1 MNILEII
8 GLIAG
13 GLGLFLYGIKRVG
26 SSLEKYAGNQIS
38 EIIKSQTNTK
48 LRGVLTGMLATILI
62 QSSSGTIA
70 LTISLTRA
78 RLMNFKQAMLIIIG
92 ANIGT
97 TLTAFLIGFN
107 IKAISLPIIFVGG
120 IAYMFTQEKRKAYLA
135 QAIFG
140 FGALF
145 LGLDLMSRA
154 LEPLGSIDQFQS
166 LINLLQENIFL
177 GLIAGTLL
185 TAALQSSTL
194 VIANLQEIFQSGLL
208 TFAAAIPILLGSNIG
223 TGITGVLASLGA
235 GKTAKRATLF
245 IVLFNV
251 IGSVVFI
258 ILLYGLW
265 IINPLQYLLYNILGL
280 SPSLQI
286 AVTHA
291 LFNIF
296 TATLF
301 IIFLEQTEKFIKMLI
316 TSKKTEDEIEELEL
330 LLEDSSKGEFEDNLK
345 KGRKGIIIM
354 AETVLDQSRKVLDYL
369 NESSEER
376 IEEIRSLEETIDTM
390 ENDLKIYFQDMFE
403 KEITKENIRKITG
416 YAFSLRDL
424 ERIGDLLIQTAENIR
439 DLAGGPVGITRDKDN
454 IKSILYICEDMIIK
468 TIDLL
473 KDMDNQI
480 YKDIEES
487 RKKLSAISKEIFH
500 IYDTQSGK
508 RIISSDLIRMVADI
522 DRIGGHILNILRHI
536 K

>member
-1 MNILEII
+1 MNMLEIMS
-8 GLIAG
+8 LILG

-38 EIIKSQTNTK
+38 EIIKKQTKTK
-48 LRGVLTGMLATILI
+48 LRGVLTGMLATILL

-120 IAYMFTQEKRKAYLA
+120 LAYMFTQEKRKAYLA
-135 QAIFG
+135 QAVFG

-154 LEPLGSIDQFQS
+154 LEPLGSIDQFQA
-166 LINLLQENIFL
+166 LINLLQDNLFFGVIF
-177 GLIAGTLL
+177 GTLI
-185 TAALQSSTL
+185 TAALQSSTV
-194 VIANLQEIFQSGLL
+194 VIANLQEIFQNGLL
-208 TFAAAIPILLGSNIG
+208 TYAAAVPILLGSNIG
-223 TGITGVLASLGA
+223 TGITAILASLGG

-245 IVLFNV
+245 LILFNV
-251 IGSVVFI
+251 LGSIIFI
-258 ILLYGLW
+258 ALLYGLW
-265 IINPLQYLLYNILGL
+265 IINPLQYLLYNILDL

-291 LFNIF
+291 IFNIF
-296 TATLF
+296 IASLF
-301 IIFLEQTEKFIKMLI
+301 IILLEQIEKIIKRII
-316 TSKKTEDEIEELEL
+316 TSEKTEDEVEELEL
-330 LLEDSSKGEFEDNLK
+330 LLEGSNQEKFEEKIQKGQ
-345 KGRKGIIIM
+345 KGVIIM
-354 AETVLDQSRKVLDYL
+354 AEAILDQSRNILDYL
-369 NESSEER
+369 NESTEEK
-376 IEEIRSLEETIDTM
+376 IEEIRTLEEAIDTM
-390 ENDLKIYFQDMFE
+390 ENDLKIFFQDMFE
-403 KEITKENIRKITG
+403 KEISKEYIRRITG

-424 ERIGDLLIQTAENIR
+424 ERIGDLLKQTAENIR
-439 DLAGGPVGITRDKDN
+439 DLAGGSVGITRDKDN
-454 IKSILYICEDMIIK
+454 IKSILFICEDMIIK
-468 TIDLL
+468 TISLL
-473 KDMDNQI
+473 KVKDPLI
-480 YKDIEES
+480 FIDIEEN
-487 RKKLSAISKEIFH
+487 RKKLSSISKEIFQL
-500 IYDTQSGK
+500 YDTQAGK

-536 K
+536 R

>member
-1 MNILEII
+1 LNILEII
-8 GLIAG
+8 SLIAG

-38 EIIKSQTNTK
+38 EIIKNQTKTK
-48 LRGVLTGMLATILI
+48 LRGVLTGMVATILL

-154 LEPLGSIDQFQS
+154 MEPLGSIDQFQS
-166 LINLLQENIFL
+166 LISLLQNNIFL
-177 GLIAGTLL
+177 GVMAGTLL
-185 TAALQSSTL
+185 TAAIQSSI
-194 VIANLQEIFQSGLL
+194 VIIANLQEIYTSGLL
-208 TFAAAIPILLGSNIG
+208 TFAAVVPILLGSNIG
-223 TGITGVLASLGA
+223 TGITGILASLGA

-245 IVLFNV
+245 IILFNV
-251 IGSVVFI
+251 IGSIVFI
-258 ILLYGLW
+258 FLLYGLW
-265 IINPLQYLLYNILGL
+265 IINPLQYLLDDIFNLN
-280 SPSLQI
+280 PSLQI

-296 TATLF
+296 TAGLF
-301 IIFLEQTEKFIKMLI
+301 ILFLIPTEKLIKMII
-316 TSKKTEDEIEELEL
+316 TSKKTEDEVEELEL
-330 LLEDSSKGEFEDNLK
+330 LLESSLQGNFEDMLK
-345 KGRKGIIIM
+345 KGKQGIIIM
-354 AETVLDQSRKVLDYL
+354 AESVLDQSRNILEYL
-369 NESSEER
+369 NESTEEK
-376 IEEIRSLEETIDTM
+376 IEEIRSLEDTIDTM
-390 ENDLKIYFQDMFE
+390 ENDLKIFFQDMFE

-439 DLAGGPVGITRDKDN
+439 DLAGGPVGITRDKEN
-454 IKSILYICEDMIIK
+454 IKSILYICEDMIIN
-468 TIDLL
+468 TISLL
-473 KDMDNQI
+473 KDMDNRI
-480 YKDIEES
+480 HKDIEEN
-487 RKKLSAISKEIFH
+487 RKKLSTISKEIFH
-500 IYDTQSGK
+500 LYDTQSGK

>member
-1 MNILEII
+1 MNMIEII
-8 GLIAG
+8 SLITG

-38 EIIKSQTNTK
+38 EIIKKQTKTK
-48 LRGVLTGMLATILI
+48 LRGVLTGMLATILL

-120 IAYMFTQEKRKAYLA
+120 MAYMFTQEKRKAYLA
-135 QAIFG
+135 QAVFG

-154 LEPLGSIDQFQS
+154 LEPLGSIDQFQA
-166 LINLLQENIFL
+166 LINLLQDNLFI
-177 GLIAGTLL
+177 GVIVGTLI
-185 TAALQSSTL
+185 TAALQSSTV
-194 VIANLQEIFQSGLL
+194 VIANLQEIYANGLL
-208 TFAAAIPILLGSNIG
+208 TFAAAVPILLGSNIG
-223 TGITGVLASLGA
+223 TGITAVLASLGA
-235 GKTAKRATLF
+235 GKTAKRATVFL
-245 IVLFNV
+245 ILFNV
-251 IGSVVFI
+251 LGSIIFI
-258 ILLYGLW
+258 IILYGLW
-265 IINPLQYLLYNILGL
+265 IINPLQYLLYNILNL
-280 SPSLQI
+280 NPSLQI

-291 LFNIF
+291 VFNIF
-296 TATLF
+296 TAGLF
-301 IIFLEQTEKFIKMLI
+301 LLFLEQIEKLIKKII
-316 TSKKTEDEIEELEL
+316 TSEKTEDEVEELEL
-330 LLEDSSKGEFEDNLK
+330 LLEGSLQQNFEEKIQQGK
-345 KGRKGIIIM
+345 KGITIM
-354 AETVLDQSRKVLDYL
+354 AETVLDQSRNILDYL
-369 NESSEER
+369 NEGSEEK
-376 IEEIRSLEETIDTM
+376 IDKIRNLEESIDAM
-390 ENDLKIYFQDMFE
+390 EQDLKNYFQDMME
-403 KEITKENIRKITG
+403 SEITKENIKKITG

-439 DLAGGPVGITRDKDN
+439 DLTGGSVGITKDKKD
-454 IKSILYICEDMIIK
+454 ITRILIICEDMIIK
-468 TIDLL
+468 TISLL
-473 KDMDNQI
+473 KEMDTQI
-480 YKDIEES
+480 FTDIEEN
-487 RKKLSAISKEIFH
+487 RKKLSAISKEIFQL
-500 IYDTQSGK
+500 YDTQAGK

>member
-1 MNILEII
+1 MNILEIVS
-8 GLIAG
+8 LITG
-13 GLGLFLYGIKRVG
+13 SLGLFLYGIKRVG

-38 EIIKSQTNTK
+38 EIIKNQTKTNI
-48 LRGVLTGMLATILI
+48 RGVLTGMLATVLI

-107 IKAISLPIIFVGG
+107 IKAISLPIIFIGG
-120 IAYMFTQEKRKAYLA
+120 IAYMFTQEKRRAYLA

-166 LINLLQENIFL
+166 LINLLQDNIFL
-177 GLIAGTLL
+177 GLIAGILL

-208 TFAAAIPILLGSNIG
+208 TFAAAIPVLLGSNIG
-223 TGITGVLASLGA
+223 TGITGILASLGA

-251 IGSVVFI
+251 IGSIIFI

-265 IINPLQYLLYNILGL
+265 IINPLQYFLYNILNL

-291 LFNIF
+291 LFNVF

-301 IIFLEQTEKFIKMLI
+301 IIFLEPTEKLIKMII
-316 TSKKTEDEIEELEL
+316 TSHKTEDEAEELEL
-330 LLEDSSKGEFEDNLK
+330 LLEGSLQGNFEDNLK

-354 AETVLDQSRKVLDYL
+354 AETVLDQSRNVIDYL
-369 NESSEER
+369 NDSSEEK
-376 IEEIRSLEETIDTM
+376 IEVIRSLEETVDKM
-390 ENDLKIYFQDMFE
+390 ENDLKIFFQEMFE
-403 KEITKENIRKITG
+403 KEITKENIRKISG

-439 DLAGGPVGITRDKDN
+439 DLSGGSFGILKDKND
-454 IKSILYICEDMIIK
+454 IRRILIICEDMIIK
-468 TIDLL
+468 TISLFNQ
-473 KDMDNQI
+473 KDQTIID
-480 YKDIEES
+480 DIEEN
-487 RKKLSAISKEIFH
+487 RKRLSSIAKNIFH
-500 IYDTQSGK
+500 LYDTQK
-508 RIISSDLIRMVADI
+508 ELRMVSSDLIRMVADI